1 MAKPAYNQ
9 LKKHFKAGE
18 GSDGCCGIVF
28 VSDRKQARLT
38 ALDFVT
44 YTAAEDN
51 LYQFKPKDIDTATI
65 QKVSEQ
71 SLASA
76 LEYGIGIL
84 HDGLTTSEV
93 SLVKNLYIEG

>member
-51 LYQFKPKDIDTATI
+51 LY
-65 QKVSEQ
+65 
-71 SLASA
+71 
-76 LEYGIGIL
+76 
-84 HDGLTTSEV
+84 
-93 SLVKNLYIEG
+93 